1 MLNNLSYLFNILSC
15 ILSSIRLI
23 YRMNEKNRDCFFS
36 IRKRAIRR

>member
-23 YRMNEKNRDCFFS
+23 YRMNEKKETVFS
-36 IRKRAIRR
+36 Q

>member
-23 YRMNEKNRDCFFS
+23 YRMNEKIWFLYPYFS
-36 IRKRAIRR
+36 NDIL